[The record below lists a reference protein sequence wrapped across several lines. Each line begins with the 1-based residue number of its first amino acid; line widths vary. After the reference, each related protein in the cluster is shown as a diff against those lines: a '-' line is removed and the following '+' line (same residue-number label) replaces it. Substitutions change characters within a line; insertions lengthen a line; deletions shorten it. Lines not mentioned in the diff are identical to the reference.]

1 MAGGNVTDDDELA
14 LQVGIEPREISMSDN
29 EDLEEPSKMMKT
41 SINPFVLTFSNL
53 RYSLNTGE
61 AREGE
66 ILAILGPSGSGK
78 STLIDALAN
87 RISNESLKGCVT
99 MNGESLESGLLKV
112 ISAYVMQDDLLFP
125 MLTVE
130 ETLMFSAEFRLPR
143 AISKSKKKARVQ
155 DVIHEL
161 GLRRAA
167 NTLIGDEGHR
177 GISGGER
184 RRVSIGVD
192 IIHDP
197 IVLFLDEPTSGL
209 DSSSAFLVV
218 KVLQR
223 IARSGRIVIMSV
235 HQPSSRVVGLF
246 DQMIFLSQGETVYYG
261 SPTQLSL
268 FLSDFGHPVPSNQD
282 ITEFMI
288 DLYRELEGIPGGTK
302 SIVECNKLRQK
313 FVEHHR
319 LNSDYSNVLGVSIK
333 QAIILR
339 EKLIGSNFTDIAQTS
354 TISKFANPFWVE
366 IIILMKRSLTN
377 SKRMP
382 IVFMLQI
389 GAVVSIGCIL
399 ASVYWQLDKT
409 EAGIEEEIGFFASIV
424 ATIFFGCTDVLAV
437 FLQERE
443 TEFLRTGHGI
453 APDKSCLLTGQDIV
467 RKQGATDLSKW
478 SCLWITLAMGSESL
492 TVPNGS
498 TRRAVIL
505 LMGPIFGPGIGPDR
519 LGSGS
524 RRKLTVTDVKEMD
537 TLQLN
542 GRVDTYVES
551 KSVHTPLTSIS
562 YLPFIEFPPQKLKTI
577 GNIPERE
584 RDRSRA
590 GEELKNEL
598 RRFKGTETEPK
609 SWAKSWFPHDVAC
622 EHIYS
627 NFSESFNN
635 MALKLRDKPLT
646 HLVDI
651 RKLAATWQ
659 SGDLVPAGKD
669 LILVMCNLRGNYECD
684 PSEERKV

>member
-1 MAGGNVTDDDELA
+1 MYVADDDELA
-14 LQVGIEPREISMSDN
+14 FQVVIEPREISMSDN

-41 SINPFVLTFSNL
+41 SINPFVLAFSNL
-53 RYSLNTGE
+53 RYSLNTCTEATFPSIFCLKDTNKMPKSSKEKILLNDISGE

-87 RISNESLKGCVT
+87 RISNESLKGTVT

-143 AISKSKKKARVQ
+143 SISKSKKMARVQ
-155 DVIHEL
+155 DVIDEL

-167 NTLIGDEGHR
+167 NTLIGHEGHR

-209 DSSSAFLVV
+209 DSSCAFLVV

-235 HQPSSRVVGLF
+235 HQPSSRVVELF
-246 DQMIFLSQGETVYYG
+246 DQLIFLSQGETAYYG
-261 SPTQLSL
+261 SPTHLSL
-268 FLSDFGHPVPSNQD
+268 FLSDFGHPVPENED

-288 DLYRELEGIPGGTK
+288 DLYRSLEGIPGGTK
-302 SIVECNKLRQK
+302 SIVEFNKLRQK
-313 FVEHHR
+313 LVEHHR
-319 LNSDYSNVLGVSIK
+319 LNSDYSNVLGK
-333 QAIILR
+333 
-339 EKLIGSNFTDIAQTS
+339 KLIGSNLTDVAQTS

-424 ATIFFGCTDVLAV
+424 TTIFFGCTDVLAV
-437 FLQERE
+437 FLQERYIFMRE
-443 TEFLRTGHGI
+443 TAYNSYRHSSYVLYHSILVIPSLFIFSILLASLTFWPIGLDGGFPSFLFYFLAIFLSFWTANSLVSLVSGLVSQVVLGYTIILPIITAFLQFGGFFIQRDRIPSYWTWFHYVSVLKYPYQAILLNEFENPNMCLVEGI
-453 APDKSCLLTGQDIV
+453 APDKSCLLAGQDIV

-478 SCLWITLAMGSESL
+478 SCLWITLAMGVLYRIFFYISL
-492 TVPNGS
+492 
-498 TRRAVIL
+498 L
-505 LMGPIFGPGIGPDR
+505 FGCKNK
-519 LGSGS
+519 
-524 RRKLTVTDVKEMD
+524 RK
-537 TLQLN
+537 
-542 GRVDTYVES
+542 
-551 KSVHTPLTSIS
+551 
-562 YLPFIEFPPQKLKTI
+562 
-577 GNIPERE
+577 
-584 RDRSRA
+584 
-590 GEELKNEL
+590 
-598 RRFKGTETEPK
+598 
-609 SWAKSWFPHDVAC
+609 
-622 EHIYS
+622 
-627 NFSESFNN
+627 
-635 MALKLRDKPLT
+635 
-646 HLVDI
+646 
-651 RKLAATWQ
+651 
-659 SGDLVPAGKD
+659 
-669 LILVMCNLRGNYECD
+669 
-684 PSEERKV
+684 

>member
-1 MAGGNVTDDDELA
+1 
-14 LQVGIEPREISMSDN
+14 MSDN

-53 RYSLNTGE
+53 RYSLNTGTKASIFCLKDTKKLSKSSTEKILLNEISGE

-437 FLQERE
+437 FLQERYIFMRE
-443 TEFLRTGHGI
+443 TAYNSYRHSSYVLYHSILVIPSLFIFSILLASLTFWPIGLDGGFSSFLLYFLAIFLSFWTANSLVSLVSGLVSQVVLGYTIILPIITAFLQFGGFFIQRDRIPAYWTWFHYISVLKYPYQAILLNEFENPNMCLVEGI

-478 SCLWITLAMGSESL
+478 SCLWITLAMGVLYRIFFYISL
-492 TVPNGS
+492 
-498 TRRAVIL
+498 L
-505 LMGPIFGPGIGPDR
+505 FGCKNK
-519 LGSGS
+519 
-524 RRKLTVTDVKEMD
+524 RK
-537 TLQLN
+537 
-542 GRVDTYVES
+542 
-551 KSVHTPLTSIS
+551 
-562 YLPFIEFPPQKLKTI
+562 
-577 GNIPERE
+577 
-584 RDRSRA
+584 
-590 GEELKNEL
+590 
-598 RRFKGTETEPK
+598 
-609 SWAKSWFPHDVAC
+609 
-622 EHIYS
+622 
-627 NFSESFNN
+627 
-635 MALKLRDKPLT
+635 
-646 HLVDI
+646 
-651 RKLAATWQ
+651 
-659 SGDLVPAGKD
+659 
-669 LILVMCNLRGNYECD
+669 
-684 PSEERKV
+684 